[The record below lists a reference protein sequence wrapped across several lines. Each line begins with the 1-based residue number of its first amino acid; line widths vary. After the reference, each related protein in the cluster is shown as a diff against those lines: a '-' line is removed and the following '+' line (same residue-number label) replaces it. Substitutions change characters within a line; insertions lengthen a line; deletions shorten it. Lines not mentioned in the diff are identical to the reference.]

1 MSNNKKIIDVYKSR
15 NNLLEILETRGFD
28 ISNYE
33 GFSLNEIHTLVNNQQ
48 LDMIFEGEYKIYV
61 KYFIEKM
68 LRPNNVHD
76 IIEDLYNIEQLLTK
90 NDELVIIIKEE
101 PNDTLQKLQSVIYEE
116 EQIFI
121 NIININ
127 RLQFNILKHSMV
139 PKHRI
144 LNNEEK
150 EEVIAKYNILDHNIP
165 PISRY
170 DPVAQVIGLRPS
182 QYCEI
187 LRPSKTFRDSN
198 IFRGVVAQRT

>member
-1 MSNNKKIIDVYKSR
+1 MSNNKKIIDVHKSR
-15 NNLLEILETRGFD
+15 NNLLEILQTRGFD

-33 GFSLNEIHTLVNNQQ
+33 GFSLNEIHTLVSNQQ
-48 LDMIFEGEYKIYV
+48 LDMIFEGEYKIYI

-76 IIEDLYNIEQLLTK
+76 IIEDIYNIEQLLTK
-90 NDELVIIIKEE
+90 NDELIIVIKEE

-116 EQIFI
+116 EGIFI

-127 RLQFNILKHSMV
+127 RLQFNILKHTMV

-144 LNNEEK
+144 LNEEEK
-150 EEVIAKYNILDHNIP
+150 QKIIAKYNILDDNIP
-165 PISRY
+165 PISRF
-170 DPVAQVIGLRPS
+170 DPVAQVIGLRPR

-187 LRPSKTFRDSN
+187 VRPSKTSITSLFYRICSN
-198 IFRGVVAQRT
+198 

>member
-187 LRPSKTFRDSN
+187 LRPSKTSITSLFYRICSN
-198 IFRGVVAQRT
+198 

>member
-15 NNLLEILETRGFD
+15 NNLLEILESRGFD
-28 ISNYE
+28 IDNYE
-33 GFSLNEIHTLVNNQQ
+33 GFSLNEIHTLVNNEQ
-48 LDMIFEGEYKIYV
+48 LDMIFEGEYKVYV

-76 IIEDLYNIEQLLTK
+76 IIEDIYNIEQLLTR
-90 NDELVIIIKEE
+90 NDELIIIIKEE
-101 PNDTLQKLQSVIYEE
+101 PNDTLHKLQSVIYEE
-116 EQIFI
+116 EKIFI

-127 RLQFNILKHSMV
+127 RLQYNILKHTMV

-150 EEVIAKYNILDHNIP
+150 EKIIEKYNILDDNIP
-165 PISRY
+165 PISRF

-187 LRPSKTFRDSN
+187 VRPSKSSIKSLFYRICSN
-198 IFRGVVAQRT
+198 

>member
-1 MSNNKKIIDVYKSR
+1 MSNNKKIIDVHKSR

-187 LRPSKTFRDSN
+187 LRPSKTSITSLFYRICSN
-198 IFRGVVAQRT
+198 